1 MGAVDRALQAA
12 TEDLCNAFTA
22 VHEDAAG
29 EPVSDGPLGGVP
41 IAVKDLLDDRGH
53 TTTAGSAFYRH
64 EATSTAPALARLRE
78 AGAVVIG
85 RTGLH
90 EFAFGFSSE
99 NPWFGPVRNP
109 WDHSLSPGGSSGGSA
124 AAVAE
129 GVVPVAI
136 GTDTGGSVRVP
147 AAMCAVFGLKV
158 THGLIPLEGVFPLV
172 PSLDT
177 VGALT
182 SDLALLQT
190 ATAAM
195 AGPRWP
201 ALDTTEEVTR
211 LVVPEEWLGNAPMS
225 EEVRAAFDGFLTAA
239 AEAGLAV
246 EHRSLPLLAP
256 STHQLAVIG
265 AEAAAVHGEWR
276 EEGRPYGEDV
286 GERIDNSIALS
297 ADAEA
302 QAEGLR
308 WRTAITETTRAATG
322 HGTAIVTPSV
332 ADLEKRIGDD
342 FIDSRHYRGVVS
354 YFSAPVNPTG
364 HPAVSL
370 PLAGEGR
377 RPSVQLIGA
386 RHSEPRLLELAR
398 HLEETGIVAVGRLP
412 S

>member
-1 MGAVDRALQAA
+1 MTAVEEALQAA
-12 TEDLCNAFTA
+12 TEDVCNAFTA

-29 EPVSDGPLGGVP
+29 DRGREGPLSGVP
-41 IAVKDLLDDRGH
+41 IGVKDLVDDRGR

-64 EATSTAPALARLRE
+64 EATSTAPALARLRD

-124 AAVAE
+124 AAVAG

-147 AAMCAVFGLKV
+147 AAMCAVYGLKV

-182 SDLALLQT
+182 SDLNLLHT

-201 ALDTTEEVTR
+201 EPGTTQEITR
-211 LVVPEEWLGNAPMS
+211 LVVPEEWLGDAPLS
-225 EEVRAAFDGFLTAA
+225 AEVSTAFNDFVAA
-239 AEAGLAV
+239 AGEAGLAV
-246 EHRSLPLLAP
+246 EQRSLPLLAP
-256 STHQLAVIG
+256 SPHQLAVIA

-276 EEGRPYGEDV
+276 REGRPYGEDV
-286 GERIDNSIALS
+286 GERIDHSIALS
-297 ADAEA
+297 ADATA
-302 QAEGLR
+302 QAEGRR
-308 WRTAITETTRAATG
+308 WRTAITETTGAATG
-322 HGTAIVTPSV
+322 GGTAIVTPSV
-332 ADLEKRIGDD
+332 ADLEKRIGND
-342 FIDSRHYRGVVS
+342 FIDGRHYRGVIS
-354 YFSAPVNPTG
+354 YFSAPVNATG
-364 HPAVSL
+364 HPAISL
-370 PLAGEGR
+370 PVAGGGR

-386 RHSEPRLLELAR
+386 RHSEPWLLELAR
-398 HLEETGIVAVGRLP
+398 RLEEAGVVGVGRLP